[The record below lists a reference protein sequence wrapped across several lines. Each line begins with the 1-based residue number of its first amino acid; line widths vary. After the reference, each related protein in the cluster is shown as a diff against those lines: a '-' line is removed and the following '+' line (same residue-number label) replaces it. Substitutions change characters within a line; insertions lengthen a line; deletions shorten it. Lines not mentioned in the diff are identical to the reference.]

1 MVSSHGRGHA
11 GEGQWDR
18 HRGDSLQ
25 APPQIPRKHSF
36 LAAGANKSKW
46 AAISRSRAREL
57 GPLDS
62 ISEMPVL
69 KLGIQLVSGD
79 LFLYLVSQGVRG

>member
-1 MVSSHGRGHA
+1 MLGRGSGTDTGVTA
-11 GEGQWDR
+11 
-18 HRGDSLQ
+18 SK
-25 APPQIPRKHSF
+25 PPQIPRKHSF
-36 LAAGANKSKW
+36 LAAGAKKSKW
-46 AAISRSRAREL
+46 AAISRSPAGEL

-62 ISEMPVL
+62 ISELPVL